1 MKEYVNGKYI
11 DVDDIRITEPPKN
24 EQILALKTELSTYD
38 YIGVKIAMGVATKE
52 KYAEQIAYTEQLREK
67 IRKLEEE
74 IWNEKEDI

>member
-11 DVDDIRITEPPKN
+11 DVDDIRITEIPQN

-52 KYAEQIAYTEQLREK
+52 EYAEQIAYTEQLREK

-74 IWNEKEDI
+74 I